1 MVYFNSI
8 KVDTL
13 IRKNSLISLVF
24 QAFPILTAI
33 IGIPLNIRHLGV
45 EMWGVYSLSI
55 SLFFLVMYFNF
66 GIGPAVNRIL
76 AEAIG
81 LRQWSKEK
89 AVVQT
94 GFFINLAISI
104 TLCCVLLLFSE
115 RIINYAIKPL
125 ANDVNFLEVE
135 RLFTWIALGSGLYLV
150 ISFFRNVMEGRQ
162 MFFLVSL
169 LRAIIGSFILIAP
182 LLSSKHNISNSGL
195 YVFVL
200 LSICLL
206 IYMLV
211 FVKRYSIPKTKYFDR
226 QTAKLIFSQGWV
238 ISLHSFFNPVFIYL
252 DRYIIGNLIGMK
264 VVGIYTSF
272 YDLISRTTIIPSSIS
287 SALFPAVSSSLHSLD
302 KTKKITIK
310 TFRLLIIFSGP
321 PFFVLLF
328 FGPYLVNL
336 WLGNDFVSGNQSVIQ
351 LLVVGYFI
359 QGFNLVFLRY
369 FQAVKEFRFSLYMNI
384 GLAILYTPILAVLI
398 YRYGL
403 TGAATV
409 FLFKNIVELM
419 LNAWYFKKL

>member
-1 MVYFNSI
+1 MDYFNSI
-8 KVDTL
+8 KVDML

-24 QAFPILTAI
+24 QAFPIMTAI

-104 TLCCVLLLFSE
+104 ILCCALLLFSE

-135 RLFTWIALGSGLYLV
+135 RLFTWIALGSGLYLI

-206 IYMLV
+206 IYTLV
-211 FVKRYSIPKTKYFDR
+211 FLKRYSIPKTKYFDR

-321 PFFVLLF
+321 PFLVLLF
-328 FGPYLVNL
+328 FGPFLINL

-369 FQAVKEFRFSLYMNI
+369 FQAVKEFRFSLYINI
-384 GLAILYTPILAVLI
+384 GLALLYTPILAVLI

-403 TGAATV
+403 MGAATV
-409 FLFKNIVELM
+409 FLFKNIAELM
-419 LNAWYFKKL
+419 LNVWYFNKL

>member
-1 MVYFNSI
+1 MDYFNLI
-8 KVDTL
+8 KAESL
-13 IRKNSLISLVF
+13 IRKNSLTSLVF
-24 QAFPILTAI
+24 QTFPIMTAI
-33 IGIPLNIRHLGV
+33 IGIPQNIRHLGV

-81 LRQWSKEK
+81 TGKWSKEK

-94 GFFINLAISI
+94 GFFINLAISFL
-104 TLCCVLLLFSE
+104 LCFILLFFADG
-115 RIINYAIKPL
+115 IINYAIEPS
-125 ANDVNFLEVE
+125 ANSVE
-135 RLFTWIALGSGLYLV
+135 LIEIKKLFNWIALGSGLYLV

-162 MFFLVSL
+162 KFFLVSL
-169 LRAIIGSFILIAP
+169 LRAIVGSFILIAP

-206 IYMLV
+206 VYTLV
-211 FVKRYSIPKTKYFDR
+211 FVKRYSIPKAKYFDR
-226 QTAKLIFSQGWV
+226 QTAKLIFSQGLV

-252 DRYIIGNLIGMK
+252 DRFIIGNLIGTK

-287 SALFPAVSSSLHSLD
+287 SALFPAVSSSLHSPD

-310 TFRLLIIFSGP
+310 TFRLLITFSGP
-321 PFFVLLF
+321 PFLILLF
-328 FGPYLVNL
+328 FGPHLVNL
-336 WLGNDFVSGNQSVIQ
+336 WLGNDFVSGNKTVIQ
-351 LLVVGYFI
+351 FLVVGYFI
-359 QGFNLVFLRY
+359 QGINLVFLRY
-369 FQAVKEFRFSLYMNI
+369 FQAVKEFRFSLYINI
-384 GLAILYTPILAVLI
+384 GLAILYAPILAALI

-403 TGAATV
+403 AGAAIL
-409 FLFKNIVELM
+409 FLFKNIAELM
-419 LNAWYFKKL
+419 LNIWYFNKF

>member
-1 MVYFNSI
+1 MDYFTSI
-8 KVDTL
+8 KAETL

-24 QAFPILTAI
+24 QIFPIMTAI

-81 LRQWSKEK
+81 LGQWNKEK
-89 AVVQT
+89 AIVQT

-104 TLCCVLLLFSE
+104 TLCCLLLLFSE
-115 RIINYAIKPL
+115 RIINYAIKPS
-125 ANDVNFLEVE
+125 VNSVIFLEVE
-135 RLFTWIALGSGLYLV
+135 KLFTWIALGSGLYLA

-169 LRAIIGSFILIAP
+169 IRAVIGSFILIAP

-200 LSICLL
+200 LSICFL
-206 IYMLV
+206 IYMIV
-211 FVKRYSIPKTKYFDR
+211 FVKRYSTPKTKYFDR
-226 QTAKLIFSQGWV
+226 QTAKLIFSQGWL
-238 ISLHSFFNPVFIYL
+238 ISLHSFFNPVFIYF
-252 DRYIIGNLIGMK
+252 DRYMIGNLVGMK
-264 VVGIYTSF
+264 VVGVYTSF

-287 SALFPAVSSSLHSLD
+287 SALFPAVSSSMHSLE

-310 TFRLLIIFSGP
+310 TFRILIIFSGL
-321 PFFVLLF
+321 PFLVLLF

-336 WLGNDFVSGNQSVIQ
+336 WLGNDFVLGNQNVIQ
-351 LLVVGYFI
+351 FLVVGYFI

-369 FQAVKEFRFSLYMNI
+369 FQAVKEFRFSLYVNI
-384 GLAILYTPILAVLI
+384 GLALLYIPLLAVLI

-403 TGAATV
+403 VGAATV

-419 LNAWYFKKL
+419 LNVWYFNKL

>member
-1 MVYFNSI
+1 MDYFNSI

-24 QAFPILTAI
+24 QAFPIITAI

-81 LRQWSKEK
+81 RRQWSKEK

-104 TLCCVLLLFSE
+104 TLCCALLLFSE

-125 ANDVNFLEVE
+125 ANDVNVLEVE
-135 RLFTWIALGSGLYLV
+135 RLFTWISLGSGLYLV

-206 IYMLV
+206 IYTLV
-211 FVKRYSIPKTKYFDR
+211 FVKRYSIPKTKHFDV

-238 ISLHSFFNPVFIYL
+238 ISLHSFFNPIFIYL

-321 PFFVLLF
+321 PFLVLLF
-328 FGPYLVNL
+328 FGSYLVDL

-369 FQAVKEFRFSLYMNI
+369 FQAVKEFRFSLYVNI
-384 GLAILYTPILAVLI
+384 GLALLYTPIIATLI

-409 FLFKNIVELM
+409 FLFKNIAELM
-419 LNAWYFKKL
+419 LNVWYFNKL

>member
-24 QAFPILTAI
+24 QAFPIITAI

-135 RLFTWIALGSGLYLV
+135 RLFTWIALGSGLYLI

-206 IYMLV
+206 IYTLV

-226 QTAKLIFSQGWV
+226 QTAKLIFSQGWL

-321 PFFVLLF
+321 PFLVLLF

-369 FQAVKEFRFSLYMNI
+369 FQAVKEFRFSLYINI
-384 GLAILYTPILAVLI
+384 GLALLYTPILAVLI

-403 TGAATV
+403 IGAATV
-409 FLFKNIVELM
+409 FLFKNIAELM
-419 LNAWYFKKL
+419 LNVWYFNKL

>member
-1 MVYFNSI
+1 MKYFSSI
-8 KVDTL
+8 N
-13 IRKNSLISLVF
+13 INSLIQKNSITSLFF
-24 QAFPILTAI
+24 QIFPVITAI
-33 IGIPLNIRHLGV
+33 ICIPLNINHLGL
-45 EMWGVYSLSI
+45 EMWGVYSLSL

-81 LRQWSKEK
+81 LGQWSKEK
-89 AVVQT
+89 AVVHT

-104 TLCCVLLLFSE
+104 ILSCVLFLFSG

-125 ANDVNFLEVE
+125 ANDVNLLEVE
-135 RLFTWIALGSGLYLV
+135 KLFTWIALGSGLYLV

-182 LLSSKHNISNSGL
+182 LLSSKHNISNSGF

-206 IYMLV
+206 IYILV
-211 FVKRYSIPKTKYFDR
+211 YAKRYSIPKTKYFDR
-226 QTAKLIFSQGWV
+226 QTAKLIFSQGWL

-287 SALFPAVSSSLHSLD
+287 SALFPAVSSSMHSLN

-321 PFFVLLF
+321 PFLGLLF
-328 FGPYLVNL
+328 FGPYIVNL
-336 WLGNDFVSGNQSVIQ
+336 WLGNDIASGNQTVIQ

-369 FQAVKEFRFSLYMNI
+369 FQAVKEFKFSLYINI
-384 GLAILYTPILAVLI
+384 GLALLYLPILAVLI
-398 YRYGL
+398 HRFGIV
-403 TGAATV
+403 GAATV
-409 FLFKNIVELM
+409 LLFKNIVELM
-419 LNAWYFKKL
+419 LNVWYFNKL